1 MGSMADTNGK
11 DAKSEK
17 LTPKKA
23 AEWQPIFLTVL
34 RDTANVRLACQKAG
48 ISRPVAYKH
57 RNRSSRFAAE
67 WDTALAEAVD
77 VLEAE
82 ARRRGLAASD
92 TLLIFLLKAHRP
104 EVYRETIRHDH
115 AGYMKIDL
123 GALDD
128 SQLERLAAGEDPAAV
143 VAASGRRTAL
153 APPAGQP
160 GGG

>member
-1 MGSMADTNGK
+1 MTETD
-11 DAKSEK
+11 DKSEK
-17 LTPKKA
+17 ARKVTPKKA
-23 AEWQPIFLTVL
+23 AEWQPIFLAVL

-48 ISRPVAYKH
+48 IARPIAYKH
-57 RNRSSRFAAE
+57 RNRSPRFAAE

-160 GGG
+160 GDG

>member
-1 MGSMADTNGK
+1 MTETD
-11 DAKSEK
+11 DKSEK
-17 LTPKKA
+17 ARKFTPKKA
-23 AEWQPIFLTVL
+23 AEWQPIFLAVL

-57 RNRSSRFAAE
+57 RNRSARFAAE

-104 EVYRETIRHDH
+104 EVYRETIRNDH
-115 AGYMKIDL
+115 AGQVKIDL
-123 GALDD
+123 GALDE

-143 VAASGRRTAL
+143 VAESGRRTAL